1 MDLLAG
7 AEEVSAPEN
16 GIRML
21 PIDSIRPFRKHP
33 FRLYEGERLEDM
45 VESIREHGVLNPVIV
60 WQKGEEYEMLAGHNR
75 QMAGKLAGLVEIPA
89 IVKTDLTEEDAYVYV
104 IETNVIQRGFAEL
117 LPSEK
122 AAVLA
127 ERYEKVS
134 SQGRWNDILEEIA
147 RLNGQDTAGTCGH
160 DVHRLK
166 SRDAVGEE
174 YGMTGRNIAR
184 YMRVQQL
191 EEPLKERLDEGTLPL
206 VAAVDLSYLSG
217 KEQKVVSGLAEKGKI
232 RLDAKTAKCVR
243 GMAGSVTEKRVLETL
258 DGGKGK
264 KDSAGKSVKLPADV
278 YERLTPRECFRLQGF
293 PDELYERAAAVNS
306 ETQLYK
312 QAGNAVTATVAY
324 AVAMALPES
333 RELLAQMEAVWEE
346 FGDSVREDEWKGADG
361 FMPGTAWEDFSDS
374 VRDILQEDFSGSI
387 RDTAWNDFSD
397 SVEEIESGK
406 INGSVSDTVWDGFE
420 DMKDKEAGSLSGDSE
435 AGPDEDFDFLN

>member
-1 MDLLAG
+1 MKANGTKRKIFNDAVDLLAG

-33 FRLYEGERLEDM
+33 FRMYEGERLEDM

-75 QMAGKLAGLVEIPA
+75 QMAGKLAGL
-89 IVKTDLTEEDAYVYV
+89 
-104 IETNVIQRGFAEL
+104 
-117 LPSEK
+117 
-122 AAVLA
+122 A

-134 SQGRWNDILEEIA
+134 SQGRRNDILEEIA

-191 EEPLKERLDEGTLPL
+191 EESLKERLDEGTLPL

-278 YERLTPRECFRLQGF
+278 YERYF
-293 PDELYERAAAVNS
+293 
-306 ETQLYK
+306 
-312 QAGNAVTATVAY
+312 AGVKPADVA
-324 AVAMALPES
+324 
-333 RELLAQMEAVWEE
+333 
-346 FGDSVREDEWKGADG
+346 G
-361 FMPGTAWEDFSDS
+361 
-374 VRDILQEDFSGSI
+374 I
-387 RDTAWNDFSD
+387 
-397 SVEEIESGK
+397 VEEALAAWFGK
-406 INGSVSDTVWDGFE
+406 GGDADVPGGRDR
-420 DMKDKEAGSLSGDSE
+420 EAG
-435 AGPDEDFDFLN
+435 